1 MARISTA
8 TQYGPYRGSRA
19 SLTHD
24 RVRLRLVGPDRKCV
38 LRCYPQDD
46 AGFEADAQRV
56 VADCQK
62 PNQTWE
68 QLLGEVR
75 SRMKLA
81 YPTVTIRPRDPMAA
95 GDDPDELWYCFRD
108 GGIFPP

>member
-19 SLTHD
+19 GLAQAP
-24 RVRLRLVGPDRKCV
+24 RLRLVGPDRKFV
-38 LRCYPQDD
+38 LRCYPQHD
-46 AGFEADAQRV
+46 AKFEADSQRA
-56 VADCQK
+56 VADCQR

-81 YPTVTIRPRDPMAA
+81 YPTVTIRPRDPIAA

-108 GGIFPP
+108 GGIFPL